1 MLTRSKTRQLM
12 KELEFIFDFNDASEC
27 WKENKK
33 SIGNGCYHY
42 LCGYSLENGDF
53 CKKTPLKNKEFC
65 CIHNKKKTFLQ
76 KNNIGIK

>member
-1 MLTRSKTRQLM
+1 MLTRSKTRQLL

-65 CIHNKKKTFLQ
+65 CIHNKKIFLQ
-76 KNNIGIK
+76 KNNIKIK